1 MSKRIVFIII
11 KILLTAAAL
20 FGGLLALTNIKL
32 NGFSIGSWE
41 VSAEAVQ
48 MFVDT
53 AGSYFFWIYA
63 VIVIFLIWRK
73 WVKRKGFDA
82 VVKK

>member
-1 MSKRIVFIII
+1 MSKKIVFIII
-11 KILLTAAAL
+11 KSILTVAAL

-32 NGFSIGSWE
+32 KGFSIGSWE

-48 MFVDT
+48 MFVET
-53 AGSYFFWIYA
+53 SGSYFFWVYA

-73 WVKRKGFDA
+73 WVNRNGGTIQ
-82 VVKK
+82 